1 MTGTAKDLARKLR
14 EIRDEMA
21 YQPWRQRRDAMH
33 HCLEH
38 ELREL
43 PRAQIGG
50 ALAAVR
56 KELQRADGSGSD
68 HGELQ
73 AEIKN
78 LQAER
83 ERLLQER
90 DRLRRELAATSDAA
104 GQADQLRQENE
115 RLRQT
120 LTDLRRSKTDSGVP
134 GGVRTLR
141 GGFIRCLDTATA
153 PDPGELGLDGPSA
166 ALFRAVCEVLN
177 FARNYDLGLNSL
189 ILDIS
194 GKLDSHGTTMAVMT
208 RKVFRKR
215 FVESLEGD
223 EESMNR
229 LKETMKSNLRFL
241 LMLNDAYLS
250 CLRPGVQGVLGEL
263 DPQETLVKHK
273 KLLHYDYDG
282 AFKSLQRDHGDLTNL
297 TRDEL
302 WESYFSK
309 TVRRKLGDYL
319 EDLDAM

>member
-1 MTGTAKDLARKLR
+1 MTGTAKELARKLR
-14 EIRDEMA
+14 EIRNEMA
-21 YQPWRQRRDAMH
+21 YQPWRQRRDAMRR
-33 HCLEH
+33 CLEH
-38 ELREL
+38 ELGGL
-43 PRAQIGG
+43 PKGQLGG
-50 ALAAVR
+50 ALGAVR
-56 KELQRADGSGSD
+56 RELQNADGAGSD
-68 HGELQ
+68 HGESQ

-83 ERLLQER
+83 ERLVQER
-90 DRLRRELAATSDAA
+90 DRLRQELAATGEAA
-104 GQADQLRQENE
+104 ARAEKLEQENE

-120 LTDLRRSKTDSGVP
+120 LTGLRRSKTDSGVP
-134 GGVRTLR
+134 GGVGTLR
-141 GGFIRCLDTATA
+141 EGFIRALDTATA
-153 PDPGELGLDGPSA
+153 PDAGELGLEGPSA

-208 RKVFRKR
+208 RKIFRKR
-215 FVESLEGD
+215 FVESLDGD
-223 EESMNR
+223 EAAMTR
-229 LKETMKSNLRFL
+229 LKETLKSNLRFL

-263 DPQETLVKHK
+263 SPQETLAKHK

-282 AFKSLQRDHGDLTNL
+282 AFKSLQRGHGDLTNL

-302 WESYFSK
+302 WESYFSE